1 MAHTVLRY
9 DAKRKCYSSPT
20 GLTVARERD
29 TLTPNGNPMAG
40 RWALR
45 DSAGVLVDFDQYR
58 NDLAE
63 RNSLR
68 LTGHEC

>member
-1 MAHTVLRY
+1 MGGIILRY
-9 DAKRKCYSSPT
+9 DAKRDRYSSPT
-20 GLTVARERD
+20 GLMVARERD

-45 DSAGVLVDFDQYR
+45 NSAGDLVDFDKYR

-63 RNSLR
+63 RNSLT
-68 LTGHEC
+68 LVGGE